1 MSRTAATLC
10 ATISMAG
17 LAIVLGDAFSAAR
30 ADHAGGLGLTDIS
43 AAQRGGGGVSRSAP
57 RPARVNVVR
66 SAPRVARAPRTNV
79 ARTARVKTVRTPR
92 VRTNVSRVPKTGVS
106 NVSRVP
112 GTVKTGNKLGP
123 AAGGA
128 LSAAKLQHGPGKVGP
143 IGPKPNAS
151 FVKLANNKVAP
162 IWKGP
167 KKIWWGGGW
176 KTFLPYTALG
186 VFVIGGAYYYPD
198 GYLSLAGP
206 YCAGIT
212 PDGCRLRW
220 QLVGFEDGGEDWQCV
235 EYCRRPGAMPPP
247 QAVAYTEPP
256 PPPQGRCEVV
266 IYPEPTF
273 GGTGVPTS
281 EEQPQL
287 SQSGWQNQIASIQ
300 VRAGTW
306 DFYSGE
312 QYTGEQMRLPPGP
325 YPTLG
330 PDWTKRI
337 GSFMCVQPGA

>member
-17 LAIVLGDAFSAAR
+17 LAIVLGDTFGSAAWAGP
-30 ADHAGGLGLTDIS
+30 ADGLGLTDIS
-43 AAQRGGGGVSRSAP
+43 AARGGGGGGGRSVSR
-57 RPARVNVVR
+57 PAVVR
-66 SAPRVARAPRTNV
+66 SAPRAVRSAPRVTR
-79 ARTARVKTVRTPR
+79 ATRVNTVRSTRTTRSVSQTR
-92 VRTNVSRVPKTGVS
+92 VRRTSVS
-106 NVSRVP
+106 NVSR
-112 GTVKTGNKLGP
+112 GTVRTGNKLGP

-176 KTFLPYTALG
+176 KTFVPFTALG
-186 VFVIGGAYYYPD
+186 VFLIGDSYFYPD
-198 GYLSLAGP
+198 GYLSLAAP

-220 QLVGFEDGGEDWQCV
+220 QMVGFEDGGGDWQCV

-256 PPPQGRCEVV
+256 PVAQGRCEVV

-273 GGTGVPTS
+273 GGNGVPTS
-281 EEQPQL
+281 DEQPQL